1 MTEPSVDAA
10 IDAPGPSTLPQ
21 ARRSSGRLRTL
32 LLTRSTTVALLAV
45 IIGAVLINVAHVR
58 YFPSVSPVD
67 GLMHIDYLYKAPHV
81 VHDGEKVGQD
91 AMREQACRGLLNWSS
106 PGCSRTAT
114 YDPMIFQEYGTN
126 TAAIY
131 TPFYYTIT
139 KVVAEPL
146 VATGL
151 IGSLVTAGRLV
162 SGLWLAGGL
171 AMTFLVARR
180 LGARP
185 YVTAALLLAAAA
197 TPNVLLPSA
206 TVTPDAAAQLAGAS
220 MVWSV
225 LWWEERPR
233 RRYWLPV
240 LIALAVVALKALNII
255 VVVLVALYLLLR
267 VLHRVLWPHTA
278 DAVDTLAAV
287 DTTGAVATT
296 GALRRAPSGLQTAL
310 AIIGISVVSMAG
322 ALGYVLFTR
331 ATAVASTA
339 NVSMAQLV
347 GASAFPRDGFFAHF
361 GVFLQVFYAP
371 GWYVTV
377 PLLGPLTQAVLGLVV
392 FAGTFAAAFLV
403 DRTAS
408 VNRLLGVSLL
418 VVGFVGAPL
427 IIAFSYFASGVYVPI
442 PGRYALTLV
451 PAGIAVAS
459 SVIQRRS
466 AQVVCIVGGLSCYL
480 AVLGWLLTH

>member
-1 MTEPSVDAA
+1 VIQPSVDAA
-10 IDAPGPSTLPQ
+10 IDAPGPSTPPQ
-21 ARRSSGRLRTL
+21 ARRASERVRTL
-32 LLTRSTTVALLAV
+32 LRTRSTTIALFVVIVGALL
-45 IIGAVLINVAHVR
+45 ISVAHVR
-58 YFPSVSPVD
+58 YFTSVSPVD
-67 GLMHIDYLYKAPHV
+67 GLMHIDYLYKAPHI

-91 AMREQACRGLLNWSS
+91 AMREQACRGLMNWPS
-106 PGCSRTAT
+106 PGCSTTAT
-114 YDPMIFQEYGTN
+114 YNAETFQEYGTN

-131 TPFYYTIT
+131 TPFYYTLT
-139 KVVAEPL
+139 KAVAAPL
-146 VATGL
+146 AATGG

-255 VVVLVALYLLLR
+255 VVVLVALYLVLR
-267 VLHRVLWPHTA
+267 ALHRVLWPHAA
-278 DAVDTLAAV
+278 DAVDTIDAA
-287 DTTGAVATT
+287 GAAP
-296 GALRRAPSGLQTAL
+296 RRTPSGLQTAL
-310 AIIGISVVSMAG
+310 CIVAISVVAMAG
-322 ALGYVLFTR
+322 ALGYILFTR
-331 ATAVASTA
+331 ATAVASTE

-347 GASAFPRDGFFAHF
+347 AASAFPRDGFITHF

-377 PLLGPLTQAVLGLVV
+377 PLLGPIAQAVLGLVV
-392 FAGTFAAAFLV
+392 FAGTFAAAFFV
-403 DRTAS
+403 DRVPS
-408 VNRLLGVSLL
+408 LNRLLGVSLL
-418 VVGFVGAPL
+418 VVGLVGAPL

-451 PAGIAVAS
+451 PAGIAVAA